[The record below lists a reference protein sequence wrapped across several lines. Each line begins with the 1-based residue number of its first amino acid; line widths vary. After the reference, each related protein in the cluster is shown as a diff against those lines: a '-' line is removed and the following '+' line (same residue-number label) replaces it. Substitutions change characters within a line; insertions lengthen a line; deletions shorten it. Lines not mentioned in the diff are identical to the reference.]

1 MAKSSDIVIHGSER
15 AHYIAQLTLCVLA
28 GLSVAALG
36 WAGWRGA
43 FVGGKSGAPQEP
55 APLSTGIA
63 PAPATPAAAPAA
75 MPAPAPAM
83 VSAPGLSAAP
93 PVMAPPTP
101 APPLPLPAPET
112 KSILPPGREIANAQ
126 VREMVE
132 AARAVRKLGDMQ
144 VALES
149 LRAADLREPNHPEIL
164 SEMAI
169 TYEAMGL
176 GDKAEA
182 AWRSV
187 IALGEAS
194 AGGYVALAKSKLESR
209 EAMPKANDRNPV
221 SLGACQVIP
230 DNTVTK
236 GQRLALRVPIIA
248 ARGVEIDPSQMD
260 IHVYFYDKVGTDRVE
275 PTRADPP
282 TPSWV
287 SAPVDWKE
295 GEELV
300 DFTYNMPELKPEELR
315 ELGKRSFY
323 GYVVK
328 IFYQDRLM
336 GVQAEP
342 KALVDYRPPGVGPA
356 GADNALF
363 PKN

>member
-1 MAKSSDIVIHGSER
+1 MLARSG
-15 AHYIAQLTLCVLA
+15 QL
-28 GLSVAALG
+28 S
-36 WAGWRGA
+36 
-43 FVGGKSGAPQEP
+43 
-55 APLSTGIA
+55 
-63 PAPATPAAAPAA
+63 
-75 MPAPAPAM
+75 
-83 VSAPGLSAAP
+83 
-93 PVMAPPTP
+93 
-101 APPLPLPAPET
+101 
-112 KSILPPGREIANAQ
+112 LPPGREISNPQ

-144 VALES
+144 MALES

-164 SEMAI
+164 SETAI

-176 GDKAEA
+176 AEKSETV
-182 AWRSV
+182 WRSV
-187 IALGEAS
+187 ITLGEAG
-194 AGGYVALAKSKLESR
+194 AGGYFALAKAKIEGREST
-209 EAMPKANDRNPV
+209 PKTPDRNPV
-221 SLGACQVIP
+221 TLGACQIIP
-230 DNTVTK
+230 DKTVTN

-248 ARGVEIDPSQMD
+248 AAGLDIDPSQMD
-260 IHVYFYDKVGTDRVE
+260 IHVYFYDKVGTDRIE

-300 DFTYNMPELKPEELR
+300 DFGYNMPELNSEELR
-315 ELGKRSFY
+315 NLGKRGFY

-342 KALVDYRPPGVGPA
+342 KALLDYKPRSVGPA

-363 PKN
+363 PKS

>member
-1 MAKSSDIVIHGSER
+1 
-15 AHYIAQLTLCVLA
+15 
-28 GLSVAALG
+28 
-36 WAGWRGA
+36 
-43 FVGGKSGAPQEP
+43 
-55 APLSTGIA
+55 
-63 PAPATPAAAPAA
+63 
-75 MPAPAPAM
+75 MPAGGSKPAM
-83 VSAPGLSAAP
+83 
-93 PVMAPPTP
+93 
-101 APPLPLPAPET
+101 
-112 KSILPPGREIANAQ
+112 PPGREISNPQ

-164 SEMAI
+164 SETAL
-169 TYEAMGL
+169 TYEAMSL
-176 GDKAEA
+176 MEKSEA
-182 AWRSV
+182 VWRSV
-187 IALGEAS
+187 IALGEAGG
-194 AGGYVALAKSKLESR
+194 GGYYRLAQAKLESR
-209 EAMPKANDRNPV
+209 AATSKSPDRNAV
-221 SLGACQVIP
+221 TLGACQIIP
-230 DNTVTK
+230 DKTVTK
-236 GQRLALRVPIIA
+236 GQRLALRVPIISA
-248 ARGVEIDPSQMD
+248 PGVDIDPSQMD
-260 IHVYFYDKVGTDRVE
+260 IHVYFYDKVGTDRIE

-282 TPSWV
+282 TPIWV

-300 DFTYNMPELKPEELR
+300 DFTYNMPELKPEEVR
-315 ELGKRSFY
+315 DIGKRGFY

-342 KALVDYRPPGVGPA
+342 KALVDYKPPGVGPA

>member
-15 AHYIAQLTLCVLA
+15 AHYVAQLTLCLLA

-43 FVGGKSGAPQEP
+43 FVGGRSGAPAEP
-55 APLSTGIA
+55 APVTTATTSAIPMTA
-63 PAPATPAAAPAA
+63 PSGPAAAPPMAIS
-75 MPAPAPAM
+75 PAPVTSAPA
-83 VSAPGLSAAP
+83 
-93 PVMAPPTP
+93 
-101 APPLPLPAPET
+101 APES
-112 KSILPPGREIANAQ
+112 KSILPPGREISNAQ

-149 LRAADLREPNHPEIL
+149 LRAADLREPNHPEIM
-164 SEMAI
+164 SEMAL

-182 AWRSV
+182 LWRSV
-187 IALGEAS
+187 VSMGEAN

-248 ARGVEIDPSQMD
+248 APGAEIDPSQMD
-260 IHVYFYDKVGTDRVE
+260 IHVYFYDKVGTDRIE

-342 KALVDYRPPGVGPA
+342 QALVDYHPPGVGPA

>member
-1 MAKSSDIVIHGSER
+1 MAKPPAILAPGSER
-15 AHYIAQLTLCVLA
+15 AHYVAQLALCALA
-28 GLSVAALG
+28 GVAVSAFG

-43 FVGGKSGAPQEP
+43 FSGSGAGRPPEPGSSAAISSPAHPATETAALPQSV
-55 APLSTGIA
+55 AA
-63 PAPATPAAAPAA
+63 PAP
-75 MPAPAPAM
+75 
-83 VSAPGLSAAP
+83 VSGLPSPPP
-93 PVMAPPTP
+93 PVMVPSNSLAP
-101 APPLPLPAPET
+101 
-112 KSILPPGREIANAQ
+112 SMPPGREISNLQ

-132 AARAVRKLGDMQ
+132 GARAVRKLGDMQ
-144 VALES
+144 LALES

-164 SEMAI
+164 SETAL
-169 TYEAMGL
+169 TYEAMSL
-176 GDKAEA
+176 PDKAENV
-182 AWRSV
+182 WRSV
-187 IALGEAS
+187 IALGETS
-194 AGGYVALAKSKLESR
+194 AGGYFTLAKSKLEGH
-209 EAMPKANDRNPV
+209 EASKSPERNPV
-221 SLGACQVIP
+221 TLGACQVIP

-248 ARGVEIDPSQMD
+248 APGAEIDPSQMD
-260 IHVYFYDKVGTDRVE
+260 IHVYFFDKVGTDRIE

-300 DFTYNMPELKPEELR
+300 DFGYNMPELKPEELR
-315 ELGKRSFY
+315 NLGKRGFY

-342 KALVDYRPPGVGPA
+342 KALLDYKPQGVGPA

-363 PKN
+363 PKS

>member
-1 MAKSSDIVIHGSER
+1 MANPPPILIPGSER
-15 AHYIAQLTLCVLA
+15 AHYVAQLTLCLLA
-28 GLSVAALG
+28 GFCVAALA

-43 FVGGKSGAPQEP
+43 FAGGGMSLP
-55 APLSTGIA
+55 AESM
-63 PAPATPAAAPAA
+63 PAAAV
-75 MPAPAPAM
+75 PAPAPVPA
-83 VSAPGLSAAP
+83 LAP
-93 PVMAPPTP
+93 PPPTP
-101 APPLPLPAPET
+101 ASLPAGGRT
-112 KSILPPGREIANAQ
+112 ASQPPGRMIASAQ

-144 VALES
+144 LALES
-149 LRAADLREPNHPEIL
+149 LRAADLREPDHPEIL
-164 SEMAI
+164 SETAL

-176 GDKAEA
+176 ADKSEA
-182 AWRSV
+182 AWKSV
-187 IALGEAS
+187 VALGEAG
-194 AGGYVALAKSKLESR
+194 AGGYFALAKAKLEGR
-209 EAMPKANDRNPV
+209 EARPAAPDRNPV
-221 SLGACQVIP
+221 TLGACQIIP
-230 DNTVTK
+230 DTTVTK

-248 ARGVEIDPSQMD
+248 APGVDIDPSLMD
-260 IHVYFYDKVGTDRVE
+260 IHVYFYDKVGTDRIE

-300 DFTYNMPELKPEELR
+300 DFSYNMPELKPEELR
-315 ELGKRSFY
+315 DLGKRSYY

-336 GVQAEP
+336 SVQAEP
-342 KALVDYRPPGVGPA
+342 KSLADYKPPSVGPA

>member
-1 MAKSSDIVIHGSER
+1 MAEPPAILVPGSER
-15 AHYIAQLTLCVLA
+15 AHYAAQLALCVLA

-43 FVGGKSGAPQEP
+43 FSGRGENVATEAPSP
-55 APLSTGIA
+55 APSPSWAHVG
-63 PAPATPAAAPAA
+63 AAAPVVSQSI
-75 MPAPAPAM
+75 PAPAPAPAP
-83 VSAPGLSAAP
+83 VSGLPVSPAPVIVQTGGGQPLP
-93 PVMAPPTP
+93 P
-101 APPLPLPAPET
+101 APP
-112 KSILPPGREIANAQ
+112 PGRAISNPQ

-164 SEMAI
+164 SETAI

-176 GDKAEA
+176 PEKSESV
-182 AWRSV
+182 WRNV
-187 IALGEAS
+187 IALGEAG
-194 AGGYVALAKSKLESR
+194 AGGYFALAKAKIEGR
-209 EAMPKANDRNPV
+209 DAMPKTAERNPV
-221 SLGACQVIP
+221 TLGACQIIP
-230 DNTVTK
+230 DNKVTS

-248 ARGVEIDPSQMD
+248 APGLDVDPSQMD
-260 IHVYFYDKVGTDRVE
+260 IHVYFYDKVGTDRIE

-282 TPSWV
+282 TPNWV

-300 DFTYNMPELKPEELR
+300 DFGYNMPELNPEELR
-315 ELGKRSFY
+315 NLGKRGFY

-342 KALVDYRPPGVGPA
+342 KALLDYKPRGVGPA

-363 PKN
+363 PKS